1 MKIAILGGTGPQGQG
16 LALRFAKAGVSVML
30 GSREASRA
38 KDIAN
43 ELNAKLTSVPAAMPI
58 LGGDNAMAAEFADR
72 HVLLAVPYSAHDD
85 TIRGIRNLLAGKI
98 LVDIV
103 VPLAPGN
110 PRAVSMPAEGS
121 ATEAAQ
127 AIVGEAV
134 CVVGALHNV
143 SAHSLNALDHR
154 INCDVLIAGNS
165 AEAKDEVISLV
176 QRLDVAAYD
185 AGPAESARCIEA
197 ITPVLIRLNMS
208 KKVPFSHAGIRVWA
222 PGD

>member
-16 LALRFAKAGVSVML
+16 LALRFARAGVSVML
-30 GSREASRA
+30 GSRDAARA
-38 KDIAN
+38 REIAK
-43 ELNAKLTSVPAAMPI
+43 ELNAKLEVMSAATPI
-58 LGGDNAMAAEFADR
+58 LGGDNVMAAQFAQR

-85 TIRGIRNLLAGKI
+85 TIRAIKDLLPGKI

-110 PRAVSMPAEGS
+110 PRAVAMPAEGS

-127 AIVGEAV
+127 AIVGDATL
-134 CVVGALHNV
+134 VVGALHNV
-143 SAHSLNALDHR
+143 SAHSLNDLGHR
-154 INCDVLIAGNS
+154 INCDVLVAGNS
-165 AEAKDEVISLV
+165 PEAKDDVIALV

-197 ITPVLIRLNMS
+197 ITPILIRLNMS

-222 PGD
+222 PSD